1 MICPETPVWYMTKGR
16 HEDAKQSLMRL
27 RGDQNMDIVESE
39 FNRILL
45 NVKIQEKENELNS
58 PFEKDQSKFTQLTMQ
73 IPSDMSFWKPFG
85 FLMVLFGMG
94 LEWTGLPAIGFY
106 MVPLL
111 KKSKIPFDPFWASAL
126 LASYR

>member
-1 MICPETPVWYMTKGR
+1 
-16 HEDAKQSLMRL
+16 
-27 RGDQNMDIVESE
+27 MDIVNSE
-39 FNRILL
+39 FNRIELSI
-45 NVKIQEKENELNS
+45 KIAEKENEAHNAMEKTESKLNQMMS
-58 PFEKDQSKFTQLTMQ
+58 H
-73 IPSDMSFWKPFG
+73 IPTDMSFWKPFG
-85 FLMVLFGMG
+85 FLMVIFALG

>member
-1 MICPETPVWYMTKGR
+1 MTKGR

-85 FLMVLFGMG
+85 FLMVLFAMG

>member
-1 MICPETPVWYMTKGR
+1 
-16 HEDAKQSLMRL
+16 
-27 RGDQNMDIVESE
+27 MDIVEEE
-39 FNRILL
+39 FDRILL
-45 NVKIQEKENELNS
+45 SIKIQEKENESL
-58 PFEKDQSKFTQLTMQ
+58 EKDQSRIKQ
-73 IPSDMSFWKPFG
+73 IIGEIPTDMSFWKPFG
-85 FLMVLFGMG
+85 FLMVLFAMG